1 MSLPRELWSEGNA
14 LLCGPVTEV
23 DKLRLG
29 DPEVV
34 SLEGVAHHVLE
45 TRSVQTDT
53 VGTVALAPGGELLI
67 DVLATP
73 DGSEHTR
80 IRLARADGSNAEIT
94 LSVDRSESRS
104 LARLPRYDAKLL
116 SGVIPAGE
124 SGEVELR
131 ILVDHSII
139 EIYANGRP
147 LTARAYPKSEEAS
160 SIVVETNSG
169 ASVSTLRTW
178 KMAAAEQEERFSI
191 I

>member
-1 MSLPRELWSEGNA
+1 M
-14 LLCGPVTEV
+14 
-23 DKLRLG
+23 
-29 DPEVV
+29 
-34 SLEGVAHHVLE
+34 
-45 TRSVQTDT
+45 
-53 VGTVALAPGGELLI
+53 
-67 DVLATP
+67 
-73 DGSEHTR
+73 
-80 IRLARADGSNAEIT
+80 
-94 LSVDRSESRS
+94 DRSESRS

-147 LTARAYPKSEEAS
+147 LTARAYPISEEAS

>member
-1 MSLPRELWSEGNA
+1 MHAVILFGAGVLGGLTGSIAGLASVATYPA
-14 LLCGPVTEV
+14 LLAVGLPPVAANVTN
-23 DKLRLG
+23 
-29 DPEVV
+29 
-34 SLEGVAHHVLE
+34 
-45 TRSVQTDT
+45 
-53 VGTVALAPGGELLI
+53 TVALAPGGELLI

-80 IRLARADGSNAEIT
+80 IRLARADGSNADIT

-147 LTARAYPKSEEAS
+147 LTARAYPAS
-160 SIVVETNSG
+160 AQSNSIVVETHPG
-169 ASVSTLRTW
+169 ASINELSTW
-178 KMAAAEQEERFSI
+178 EMAAAEQSERFSI
-191 I
+191 IPTM